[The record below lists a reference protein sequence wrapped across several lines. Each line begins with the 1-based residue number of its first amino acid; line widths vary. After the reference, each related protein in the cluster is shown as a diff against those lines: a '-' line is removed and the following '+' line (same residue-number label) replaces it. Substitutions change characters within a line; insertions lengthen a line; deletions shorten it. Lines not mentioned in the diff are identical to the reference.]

1 MKYFRPFR
9 FDEASRSLW
18 RAGQIAPLT
27 KKAGDLLAYFVEHPG
42 EPLSHQQ
49 IMKHVWPDTH
59 VQAQNIKTLVHEVRN
74 ALGDVP
80 HQPTFIRADPGRGYT
95 FVADTTQAPVPLCA
109 RDDEDRAAVLVGRDR
124 ERTALERCLMLAAS
138 ASDPQLVL
146 IEGERGW
153 GKTALCAH
161 IAELA
166 RTRFGARISLGQSL
180 DVRGGVESFGALSD
194 AMELLARQYPA
205 LVTSLVETHAP
216 LWRRRTRSTE
226 PATPRARSTDGEAQ
240 VAPIVR
246 ELARVLD
253 ELSQD
258 VPLVLVLEDLQWADL
273 AGIEWLRAMAR
284 RRAPSRLLMI
294 ATFCRVDGL
303 RAVEALDRLAHTLE
317 SERCGHVMRL
327 APLPER
333 DVHDYLERRFGAT
346 VARQLAPALDQ
357 ATGGNP
363 MLMVGAVETL
373 IGLGRLQA
381 VPGGWR
387 LESTPETLDSIL
399 SSSLVGGYQWQIDH
413 LSAVDRSVLEAAAA
427 LGARFAPAAVAEG
440 LDSESVDIIDGRLA
454 ALAERGVLIDTVSSF
469 ARATD
474 DKSSFATA
482 TEGPPSQRLRRASSD
497 QALPAAPMYR
507 FRHPVAARLLLAR
520 TSDSLPRLAD
530 RLDAWVTF
538 ARRA

>member
-18 RAGQIAPLT
+18 RAGQLAPLT
-27 KKAGDLLAYFVEHPG
+27 KKAGDLLAYFLEHPG

-59 VQAQNIKTLVHEVRN
+59 VQPQNIKTLVHEVRN
-74 ALGDVP
+74 ALGDDP
-80 HQPTFIRADPGRGYT
+80 HQPAFIRADPGRGYT
-95 FVADTTQAPVPLCA
+95 FVADATQAPVPLCA
-109 RDDEDRAAVLVGRDR
+109 RDDEDPRAALLVGRDR
-124 ERTALERCLMLAAS
+124 EIAALERCLMLSAS
-138 ASDPQLVL
+138 AADPQIVL

-153 GKTALCAH
+153 GRTALCRH

-166 RTRFGARISLGQSL
+166 RTRFGARISHGQSL
-180 DVRGGVESFGALSD
+180 DVRGSVEPFGALAD
-194 AMELLARQYPA
+194 AMELLARQYPQ
-205 LVTSLVETHAP
+205 LVPPLVDTHAP
-216 LWRRRTRSTE
+216 LWRRRSRS
-226 PATPRARSTDGEAQ
+226 ADAGARRSDGDPHVAQ
-240 VAPIVR
+240 IVR

-253 ELSQD
+253 ELAPN
-258 VPLVLVLEDLQWADL
+258 VPLLLVLEDLQWGDL

-284 RRAPSRLLMI
+284 RRVPLRLMMI
-294 ATFCRVDGL
+294 ATFSRVEGV

-317 SERCGHVMRL
+317 SERCGHVLQL
-327 APLPER
+327 APLTER
-333 DVHDYLERRFGAT
+333 DIHDYLDRRFGAI
-346 VARQLAPALDQ
+346 VGRQLATPLDQ

-363 MLMVGAVETL
+363 TLMVGALETL
-373 IGLGRLQA
+373 IGLGRLQPI
-381 VPGGWR
+381 PGGWR
-387 LESTPETLDSIL
+387 LESTPDALDSIL

-427 LGARFAPAAVAEG
+427 IGVRFTPAAVAEG
-440 LDSESVDIIDGRLA
+440 LDSESIDVIDGRLA
-454 ALAERGVLIDTVSSF
+454 ALAERRVLIDVVSRS
-469 ARATD
+469 ARV
-474 DKSSFATA
+474 
-482 TEGPPSQRLRRASSD
+482 
-497 QALPAAPMYR
+497 PAAPVYR